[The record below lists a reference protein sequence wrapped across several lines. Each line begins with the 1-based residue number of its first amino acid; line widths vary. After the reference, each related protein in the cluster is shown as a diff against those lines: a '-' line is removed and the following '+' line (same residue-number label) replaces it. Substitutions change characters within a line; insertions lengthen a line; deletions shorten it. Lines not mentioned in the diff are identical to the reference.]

1 MIVKPVLPIIAGLVA
16 VLLPVF
22 ANLVAVLLP
31 ILSRLV
37 PVARGLLA
45 GAVFAGNTIVEG
57 VSALFW
63 RPVAG
68 AVAQARQRARAVA
81 NAVCQAGTR

>member
-1 MIVKPVLPIIAGLVA
+1 M
-16 VLLPVF
+16 LLPVF
-22 ANLVAVLLP
+22 ANLVALLLP

-57 VSALFW
+57 VSALFR
-63 RPVAG
+63 RPVGQLVG
-68 AVAQARQRARAVA
+68 AWPPVAQTWQRARAVA